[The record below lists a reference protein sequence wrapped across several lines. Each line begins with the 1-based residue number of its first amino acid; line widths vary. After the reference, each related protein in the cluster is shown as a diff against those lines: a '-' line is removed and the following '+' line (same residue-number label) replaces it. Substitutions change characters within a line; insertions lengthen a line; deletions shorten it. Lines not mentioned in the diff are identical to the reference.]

1 MHKRSKGKILKFKV
15 GDQVRI
21 KKIEVSPD
29 RFLGQSGMI
38 GLVTSAPGVNMAIL
52 GDELEFHY
60 TVDLW
65 WPHDPN
71 RVESESFPESYL
83 ELRSE

>member
-1 MHKRSKGKILKFKV
+1 MKFKI

-21 KKIEVSPD
+21 KKFEVSPD
-29 RFLGQSGMI
+29 RFLGQSVMI
-38 GLVTSAPGVNMAIL
+38 SLVTSAPGVNMAIL
-52 GDELEFHY
+52 GDELEFQY
-60 TVDLW
+60 TMDLW
-65 WPHDPN
+65 WPHDPD

>member
-1 MHKRSKGKILKFKV
+1 
-15 GDQVRI
+15 
-21 KKIEVSPD
+21 
-29 RFLGQSGMI
+29 MI

-65 WPHDPN
+65 WPHDPD